1 MCPLALH
8 AYILCFLKKVLTKI
22 YSEWGNTYF
31 RTTNYV
37 LFKGQMRGG
46 GWKVFSPKY
55 IWGCLFLCIFYK
67 PLRFHLP
74 EEKTLSDG
82 TLIYIFF

>member
-46 GWKVFSPKY
+46 GMEGILAK
-55 IWGCLFLCIFYK
+55 
-67 PLRFHLP
+67 
-74 EEKTLSDG
+74 
-82 TLIYIFF
+82 IYIGMSLSVYLL